1 MKKTF
6 VSSTS
11 LLMLLT
17 EIPLIAVLVLAI
29 IFNDRAGAFPKLY
42 PLIIATS
49 LGIVFI
55 FIYLFK
61 LIIISYEEIKIIG
74 RFSSQ
79 DKAIINKGK
88 TLILTLRER
97 GRLIITL
104 FGNDGE
110 RPAFDWTQGEDYTPV
125 DINLF
130 REKAEGG
137 ERSVRKILSYFE
149 IPKVDVD
156 AILTEDGFT
165 GEYESFNVWTEKLE
179 GKRNVY
185 LKFTKTV

>member
-1 MKKTF
+1 
-6 VSSTS
+6 
-11 LLMLLT
+11 MLLT
-17 EIPLIAVLVLAI
+17 EIPLIAVLVLSI

-49 LGIVFI
+49 LGIAFI

-61 LIIISYEEIKIIG
+61 VIIISYEEIKIIG
-74 RFSSQ
+74 RFSSR
-79 DKAIINKGK
+79 DKAVINKGK

-104 FGNDGE
+104 YGNDGE
-110 RPAFDWTQGEDYTPV
+110 RPAFDWAQGEDYTPV

-137 ERSVRKILSYFE
+137 VRSARKILCYFE
-149 IPKVDVD
+149 VPEVDID

-165 GEYESFNVWTEKLE
+165 GEYESFNLWTEKLE